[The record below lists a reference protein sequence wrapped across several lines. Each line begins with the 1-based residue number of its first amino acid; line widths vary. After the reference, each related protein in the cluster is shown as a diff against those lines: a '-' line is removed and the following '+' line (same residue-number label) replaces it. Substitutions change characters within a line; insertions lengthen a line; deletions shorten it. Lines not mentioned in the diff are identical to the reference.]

1 MKKSIHLIFILLFLA
16 TANIGA
22 QEFQGS
28 AFYLA
33 KTNINTDFT
42 KNIPI
47 ERRQY
52 VIDRIKSNSEKNY
65 QLDFNNTGSL
75 FYEEQRLDV
84 SGSSGRRSSWMS
96 SMNPIQGTLYRDYS
110 SKMFVNRVE
119 LFGKFFLIK
128 DTLPISKWVMTAESK
143 QIGAYTCY
151 KAILTREVPQRV
163 FGFGR
168 QSEDSDENKSKM
180 KKINIEA
187 WFTPQIP
194 VATGPAKH
202 NGLPG
207 LILEVSSEN
216 TTILCT
222 KIVMNPKEKL
232 KIKVP
237 KKGTEVN
244 LQEYEDIR
252 VTKSNE
258 MREMFRRRGSRGGG
272 RPGGR
277 N

>member
-1 MKKSIHLIFILLFLA
+1 MKKLIQLQYILLVLTICA
-16 TANIGA
+16 VEA

-28 AFYLA
+28 AFYFA
-33 KTNINTDFT
+33 KTNVNTDFT

-52 VIDRIKSNSEKNY
+52 VIDRIKRNSEKNY
-65 QLDFNNTGSL
+65 QLDFNNISSV
-75 FYEEQRLDV
+75 FFEEQRLEA
-84 SGSSGRRSSWMS
+84 SGSSGRGSSWMS
-96 SMNPIQGTLYRDYS
+96 SMSPIQGILYREYS
-110 SKMFVNRVE
+110 SKTFINRVE

-128 DTLPISKWVMTAESK
+128 DSLPQSKWVMSGESK
-143 QIGAYTCY
+143 KIGSYTCY
-151 KAILTREVPQRV
+151 KATLTKEVPQRV

-168 QSEDSDENKSKM
+168 QSENNENDKPKM
-180 KKINIEA
+180 KKIVIEA

-207 LILEVSSEN
+207 LILEVSNDN

-232 KIKVP
+232 KIKMP
-237 KKGTEVN
+237 KKGTIVTLN
-244 LQEYEDIR
+244 EYEEIR
-252 VTKSNE
+252 TKKAEE
-258 MREMFRRRGSRGGG
+258 MREMFRRRGGGGG
-272 RPGGR
+272 RPGRR

>member
-1 MKKSIHLIFILLFLA
+1 MLFLA
-16 TANIGA
+16 TVNIGA

-207 LILEVSSEN
+207 LILEVSTEN

-244 LQEYEDIR
+244 LQEYEEIR

>member
-1 MKKSIHLIFILLFLA
+1 MLFLI
-16 TANIGA
+16 TANIVA

-28 AFYLA
+28 AFYIA

-65 QLDFNNTGSL
+65 QLDFNNTSSL
-75 FYEEQRLDV
+75 FYEEERLDI
-84 SGSSGRRSSWMS
+84 SGSSGRRSIWMS
-96 SMNPIQGTLYRDYS
+96 SMSAIQGTLYRDYS

-128 DTLPISKWVMTAESK
+128 DTLPSSKWVMTAESK
-143 QIGAYTCY
+143 KIGAYTCY
-151 KAILTREVPQRV
+151 KAILTREIPQRV

-168 QSEDSDENKSKM
+168 QSENNDDSKPKM
-180 KKINIEA
+180 KKVNIEA

-194 VATGPAKH
+194 VSTGPYKH
-202 NGLPG
+202 GGLPG
-207 LILEVSSEN
+207 LILEVSDDA
-216 TTILCT
+216 TTMLCT
-222 KIVMNPKEKL
+222 KLVMNPKEKL
-232 KIKVP
+232 KIKTP

-244 LQEYEDIR
+244 LKEYDDIR
-252 VTKSNE
+252 TKKTNE
-258 MREMFRRRGSRGGG
+258 MREQFRKRRLQGGG

-277 N
+277 S

>member
-1 MKKSIHLIFILLFLA
+1 MKKLIHQTFIFFFLA
-16 TANIGA
+16 IANIGA

-33 KTNINTDFT
+33 KTNIDTGFT

-163 FGFGR
+163 LDL
-168 QSEDSDENKSKM
+168 EDKAKTVM
-180 KKINIEA
+180 KIN
-187 WFTPQIP
+187 
-194 VATGPAKH
+194 
-202 NGLPG
+202 
-207 LILEVSSEN
+207 
-216 TTILCT
+216 
-222 KIVMNPKEKL
+222 PK
-232 KIKVP
+232 
-237 KKGTEVN
+237 
-244 LQEYEDIR
+244 
-252 VTKSNE
+252 
-258 MREMFRRRGSRGGG
+258 
-272 RPGGR
+272 
-277 N
+277 

>member
-1 MKKSIHLIFILLFLA
+1 MKKSIYHTYILLFLI

-28 AFYLA
+28 AFYIA

-65 QLDFNNTGSL
+65 QLDFNNTSSL

-96 SMNPIQGTLYRDYS
+96 SMSAIQGTLYRDYS
-110 SKMFVNRVE
+110 SKIFVNRVE

-128 DTLPISKWVMTAESK
+128 DTLHSSKWVMTAESK
-143 QIGAYTCY
+143 KIGAYMCY

-168 QSEDSDENKSKM
+168 QSENNDDRKPKM
-180 KKINIEA
+180 KKVNIEA

-194 VATGPAKH
+194 VSTGPYKH
-202 NGLPG
+202 GGLPG
-207 LILEVSSEN
+207 LILEVSDDA
-216 TTILCT
+216 TTMLCT
-222 KIVMNPKEKL
+222 KLVMNP
-232 KIKVP
+232 
-237 KKGTEVN
+237 EVN
-244 LQEYEDIR
+244 LKEYDDIR
-252 VTKSNE
+252 TKKTDE
-258 MREMFRRRGSRGGG
+258 MREQFRKRRQQGGG

-277 N
+277 S

>member
-1 MKKSIHLIFILLFLA
+1 MKKSIHQIFIFFFLA
-16 TANIGA
+16 IANIGA

-33 KTNINTDFT
+33 KTNINTDFA

-128 DTLPISKWVMTAESK
+128 DTLPTSKWVMTAESK

-151 KAILTREVPQRV
+151 KATITREVPQRV

-168 QSEDSDENKSKM
+168 QSENSDENKPEM

-194 VATGPAKH
+194 IATGPAKH

-207 LILEVSSEN
+207 LILEVSEEN

-237 KKGTEVN
+237 KKKE
-244 LQEYEDIR
+244 LR
-252 VTKSNE
+252 
-258 MREMFRRRGSRGGG
+258 
-272 RPGGR
+272 
-277 N
+277 

>member
-1 MKKSIHLIFILLFLA
+1 MKKSIHHIYILLFLI
-16 TANIGA
+16 TANVGA

-28 AFYLA
+28 AFYIA
-33 KTNINTDFT
+33 KTNVNTDFT

-65 QLDFNNTGSL
+65 QLDFNNTSSL
-75 FYEEQRLDV
+75 FYEEERLDV
-84 SGSSGRRSSWMS
+84 SGSSGRRSIWMS
-96 SMNPIQGTLYRDYS
+96 SMSAIQGTLYRDYS

-128 DTLPISKWVMTAESK
+128 DTLPSSKWVMTAESK
-143 QIGAYTCY
+143 KIGAYTCY

-168 QSEDSDENKSKM
+168 QSENNDNSKPKM
-180 KKINIEA
+180 KKVNIEA

-194 VATGPAKH
+194 VSTGPYKH
-202 NGLPG
+202 GGLPG
-207 LILEVSSEN
+207 LILEVSDDA
-216 TTILCT
+216 TTMLCT
-222 KIVMNPKEKL
+222 KLVMNPKEKL
-232 KIKVP
+232 KIKTP

-244 LQEYEDIR
+244 LKEYDDIR
-252 VTKSNE
+252 TKKIYE
-258 MREMFRRRGSRGGG
+258 MREQFRKRRQQGGG
-272 RPGGR
+272 HPGGR
-277 N
+277 S

>member
-1 MKKSIHLIFILLFLA
+1 MKKSIHHIYILLFLI
-16 TANIGA
+16 TANIVA

-28 AFYLA
+28 AFYIA

-96 SMNPIQGTLYRDYS
+96 SMSPIQGTLYRDYS

-143 QIGAYTCY
+143 KIGAYTCY
-151 KAILTREVPQRV
+151 KAILTREIPQRV

-168 QSEDSDENKSKM
+168 QSENADDDKPKM
-180 KKINIEA
+180 KKIDIVA

-194 VATGPAKH
+194 VATGPAKY

-207 LILEVSSEN
+207 LILEVSAEN

-237 KKGTEVN
+237 KKGSEVN
-244 LQEYEDIR
+244 LEEYEEIR
-252 VTKSNE
+252 VKKSNE
-258 MREMFRRRGSRGGG
+258 MREMFRRRRSGGG

>member
-1 MKKSIHLIFILLFLA
+1 MKKSIKHVYILLFLI

-96 SMNPIQGTLYRDYS
+96 SMSPIQGTLYRDYS

-143 QIGAYTCY
+143 KIGAYTCY
-151 KAILTREVPQRV
+151 KAILTREIPQRV

-168 QSEDSDENKSKM
+168 QSENADDDKPKM
-180 KKINIEA
+180 KKIDIVA

-194 VATGPAKH
+194 VATGPAKY

-207 LILEVSSEN
+207 LILEVSAEN

-237 KKGTEVN
+237 KKGSEVN
-244 LQEYEDIR
+244 LEEYEEIR
-252 VTKSNE
+252 VKKSNE
-258 MREMFRRRGSRGGG
+258 MREMFRRRRSGGG

>member
-1 MKKSIHLIFILLFLA
+1 MKKSIHHVYILLFLI
-16 TANIGA
+16 TANIDA

-28 AFYLA
+28 AFYIA
-33 KTNINTDFT
+33 KTNVNTDFT

-65 QLDFNNTGSL
+65 QLDFNNTSSL

-96 SMNPIQGTLYRDYS
+96 SMSAIQGTLYRDYS

-128 DTLPISKWVMTAESK
+128 DTLPSSKWVMTAESK
-143 QIGAYTCY
+143 KIGAYTCY

-168 QSEDSDENKSKM
+168 QSENNDDSKPKM
-180 KKINIEA
+180 KKVNIEA

-194 VATGPAKH
+194 VSTGPYKH
-202 NGLPG
+202 GGLPG
-207 LILEVSSEN
+207 LILEVSDDA
-216 TTILCT
+216 TTMLCT
-222 KIVMNPKEKL
+222 KLVMNPKEKL
-232 KIKVP
+232 KIKTP

-244 LQEYEDIR
+244 LKEYDDIR
-252 VTKSNE
+252 TKKTDE
-258 MREMFRRRGSRGGG
+258 MREQFRKRRQQGGG

-277 N
+277 S